1 MQEQAQL
8 VVTIPCHLRSSAAQA
23 VVDECEKSVWP
34 LVRQPSIGM
43 HGGMVSAPFSF
54 QVFLAASDIAV
65 LRLLAHYDGH
75 TRNSFDDFPV
85 SGEREVG
92 SQLREAASRNPSR
105 FLKLLPTYWAN
116 ISDNFCD
123 AIMEGVAAY
132 LAHRHGNLQANG
144 SWTPIEEPDAV
155 ILARNLLDELDRHPA
170 YWHHNRAA
178 SNALQACAHVIQNR
192 QDAGRLVFWAIDFS
206 TLSEQSSISGDGVD
220 LITVGINMARGHV
233 VEALMILA
241 NQLGKIT
248 PWPELLAPALR
259 RFAADEHP
267 AIRAVLLRRLPYLQS
282 HHPDLG
288 WDLFECVMRKH
299 AAGLWP
305 AAERCLYYAYY
316 EQFEIVA
323 PLLARLSCEG
333 SGKDLETW
341 GRISALAAL
350 SKQLEFSAFLSD
362 ITAIDSA
369 EAWRGATSVWTN
381 ANNMEQHREQCV
393 AGLEAGSSADNQH
406 AGVVALKIE
415 RLFRET
421 SPPTSVPSELIKR
434 CFAAHEANPA
444 THKSDVYGFEAWLN
458 ATSQRDAE
466 QSLSA
471 AEIYLGFVRSAKPH
485 LYGHG
490 NDLTQLLTRL
500 FAQSEEQEESDGGA
514 MLRRVVAL
522 QDTMLAL
529 GFGEMNEWLKAAE
542 RP

>member
-192 QDAGRLVFWAIDFS
+192 QDAGRLVFWTIDFS

-288 WDLFECVMRKH
+288 WDLFECVMR
-299 AAGLWP
+299 
-305 AAERCLYYAYY
+305 
-316 EQFEIVA
+316 
-323 PLLARLSCEG
+323 
-333 SGKDLETW
+333 
-341 GRISALAAL
+341 
-350 SKQLEFSAFLSD
+350 
-362 ITAIDSA
+362 
-369 EAWRGATSVWTN
+369 
-381 ANNMEQHREQCV
+381 
-393 AGLEAGSSADNQH
+393 
-406 AGVVALKIE
+406 
-415 RLFRET
+415 
-421 SPPTSVPSELIKR
+421 
-434 CFAAHEANPA
+434 
-444 THKSDVYGFEAWLN
+444 SDVYGFEAWLN